1 MCYVVTGG
9 CGFIGS
15 NFVNMLTKTTDSNI
29 IVLDNMTYAADEN
42 NINKCD
48 RVRVIKTDIG
58 EQSSVLDDIFAHNN
72 VLGIFHFAAES
83 HVDNS
88 ITGPKIFVDTN
99 LVGTFNLLDTL
110 RQRDWGGRFVHIS
123 TDEVYGAL
131 SEDGPSF
138 LEGKLLEPN
147 NVYSATK
154 AGSDLLVRAYNK
166 TYGLNVVTT
175 RCCNNYGPRQDK
187 EKLLPKVISN
197 AINGVKIPIYGRGD
211 NVREW
216 IYVEDHCRAIWEI
229 FKLGESGEIYNIGS
243 GMEITNLEL
252 AKKVLSSI
260 DKPYSLIKHVT
271 DRLGHDFRY
280 SIDSNKFQNLTHN
293 FDFTDFDEGLKKT
306 IQWYSK

>member
-1 MCYVVTGG
+1 MCYIVTGG

-15 NFVNMLTKTTDSNI
+15 NFVNMLTDTTDSNV
-29 IVLDNMTYAADEN
+29 IVLDNMTYAADKH
-42 NINKCD
+42 NITDHK
-48 RVRVIKTDIG
+48 RVRIIETDISDDTG
-58 EQSSVLDDIFAHNN
+58 VLSDLLLHNK

-88 ITGPKIFVDTN
+88 ISNPRIFVDAN
-99 LVGTFNLLDTL
+99 IVGTFNLLDTL
-110 RQRDWGGRFVHIS
+110 RRDDWDGRFVHIS

-131 SEDGPSF
+131 LEDGTSF

-154 AGSDLLVRAYNK
+154 AGSDLLVRAFNK
-166 TYGLNVVTT
+166 TYDLDVVTT
-175 RCCNNYGPRQDK
+175 RCCNNYGPRQHK

-197 AINGVKIPIYGRGD
+197 ALSDVKIPVYGRGD

-229 FKLGESGEIYNIGS
+229 FTLGQSAEIYNIGS

-252 AKKVLSSI
+252 IKKVLSGLGKS
-260 DKPYSLIKHVT
+260 YSLIKHVT

-280 SIDSNKFQNLTHN
+280 SIDSRKFTDLVGD
-293 FDFTDFDEGLKKT
+293 FKFTDFDEGLNRT
-306 IQWYSK
+306 VEWYS